1 MAPMSGESP
10 FKASPPRGN
19 MDMQEDT
26 SRSAGSVPGAA
37 AAHRKITDTAMADAE
52 TWLRRDALTHT
63 IPQAMADAILVL
75 GEEGK
80 VVLFNAQCE
89 RMFGYQASEIIG
101 KTPDI
106 LLPES
111 ATDAHARHEDHPDVW
126 NIGDDLILNGRS
138 KTGLEFKVAV
148 QLGPVVMQGRIY
160 TIVIIRKVR
169 E

>member
-1 MAPMSGESP
+1 
-10 FKASPPRGN
+10 
-19 MDMQEDT
+19 MDMHQDT
-26 SRSAGSVPGAA
+26 NRPAGSAPGAA
-37 AAHRKITDTAMADAE
+37 AADRKNTDTAMADAE
-52 TWLRRDALTHT
+52 TWLRRDALTST

-89 RMFGYQASEIIG
+89 RMFEYQASEIIG
-101 KTPDI
+101 KAPDM

-111 ATDAHARHEDHPDVW
+111 TADRHARQEDNSDVW

-138 KTGLEFKVAV
+138 KTGLEFKVSV
-148 QLGPVVMQGRIY
+148 QLGPVVMQGRVY
-160 TIVIIRKVR
+160 TIVIIRRVR